1 MDIVRKPENEKLQTL
16 TEHLKDLRTCLVRS
30 IAGLLLV
37 VVCCMPFM
45 GKIFDIFTNPLI
57 SAMPKNSHML
67 SVGVVSPVMVPIK
80 MTLFLSFVL
89 SLPWILYQIWNFIG
103 PGLYKKEKKTV
114 IPIVISSFA
123 MFLLGIAY
131 CYFVVFGMIFKFIAG
146 FSPET
151 ISFAPDIDSY
161 ISFMLTMFLS
171 FGVVFETPV
180 LVIFL
185 YKTGAVTIEKLK
197 KGFPYVLIGAFVIA
211 AIFTPPDVL
220 SQFLLAAPLVL
231 LYSLSIVLIS
241 LFKKKD
247 NEKELDRAEAEN
259 S

>member
-1 MDIVRKPENEKLQTL
+1 MEIAGKPENEKLQTI

-30 IAGLLLV
+30 VAGLLLAV
-37 VVCCMPFM
+37 FGCMPFM
-45 GKIFDIFTNPLI
+45 GKIFDFFTSPLVN
-57 SAMPKNSHML
+57 AMPDNAHML

-80 MTLFLSFVL
+80 MTLFLAFL
-89 SLPWILYQIWNFIG
+89 IALPWILYQAWLFVS
-103 PGLYKKEKKTV
+103 PGLYHKEKKTV
-114 IPIVISSFA
+114 IPVVISSFV
-123 MFLLGIAY
+123 MFLTGIAY

-146 FSPET
+146 FAPET
-151 ISFAPDIDSY
+151 INFAPDIDSY

-171 FGVVFETPV
+171 FGLVFETPV

-185 YKTGAVTIEKLK
+185 YKTGAVSLEKLK

-231 LYSLSIVLIS
+231 LYGLSIGLIS
-241 LFKKKD
+241 LFSKKD
-247 NEKELDRAEAEN
+247 SRTTSELE
-259 S
+259 SIKS